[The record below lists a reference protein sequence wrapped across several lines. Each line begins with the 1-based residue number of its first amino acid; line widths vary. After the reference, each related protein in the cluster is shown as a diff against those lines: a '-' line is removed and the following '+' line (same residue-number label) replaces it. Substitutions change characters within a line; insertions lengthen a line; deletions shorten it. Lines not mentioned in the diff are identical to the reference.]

1 LSASASSS
9 SPSPPLT
16 PPVTEPAEAELDS
29 QASAPTKAPGKPEV
43 GDLRGQEVAFAEAH
57 YVLENLL
64 GVGGMGEV
72 YLARRVVAAGPVQW
86 STADLTA
93 VKVVRRDVAAYFGE
107 DLKSFADE
115 ARLHQYLSHP
125 NVVAVKGVTQLDGTL
140 YVLMEY
146 LEGQDLRILLKVAES
161 LGTRLSNAAVCNIL
175 AQVADALDYVHRA
188 TDESGKPLH
197 IVHRDVSPSNIRV
210 TSSGVVK
217 LMDFGVAKHD
227 AGWREKTRSSWD
239 GFKGK
244 LLYLSPE
251 QASHGAL
258 DGRADLFALGCI
270 LVECLTGK
278 RLFEDNHDAF
288 IPGAIQAVTAQDVE
302 NALQGVEDGLKAIC
316 HKLLARDREARYRTG
331 KEVAEALRSWAFV
344 EKRYT
349 LDSGTLA
356 REVAELLESEDTP
369 QPLEPQSSSHSRHDS
384 AQPRA
389 RRLAVAALVM
399 AAFSVALVLA
409 AVYFLLPRPPPA
421 LPAAQNPMPTSSPSP
436 SLSPSPEAPAHE
448 EAKPIAPAKKALPS
462 AAKCMALTVAAA
474 LAAGCPPVHISTH
487 TRAGDC
493 TMQAPPREV
502 GHHKIPELIP
512 VRFVSLKGQ
521 KCTGLSPRPGFTC
534 EADPACCPPSRPICS
549 MEPCPAGDGELVMM
563 ALDGYVPPEAPSQ
576 EEMFQGALFYGKA
589 RVEPES
595 TVLTEAGKKPRGFS
609 GRTLAL
615 FTEMHLKNG
624 TTVPICGVLY
634 QGLFEDAPSGS
645 TAPGE
650 QLPGQNKEG
659 LPVLDPKY
667 YGGPATPTAIP
678 YVHLFWP

>member
-16 PPVTEPAEAELDS
+16 PPVTESAEAELDS
-29 QASAPTKAPGKPEV
+29 QASVSTKAPGKPEV
-43 GDLRGQEVAFAEAH
+43 GDLRGLEVAFAEAH
-57 YVLENLL
+57 YMLEKLL

-86 STADLTA
+86 STADLAA

-115 ARLHQYLSHP
+115 ARLHQHLSHP
-125 NVVAVKGVTQLDGTL
+125 NVVAVKGVTQSDGTL
-140 YVLMEY
+140 HVLMEY
-146 LEGQDLRILLKVAES
+146 LEGQDLRILLKVAAS

-188 TDESGKPLH
+188 TDELGKPLH

-227 AGWREKTRSSWD
+227 ADWREKTRSSWD

-251 QASHGAL
+251 QASHGPL

-288 IPGAIQAVTAQDVE
+288 IPGAIQAVTTQDVE
-302 NALQGVEDGLKAIC
+302 NALQRVEDGLKAIG
-316 HKLLARDREARYRTG
+316 HKLLARDREERYRTG
-331 KEVAEALRSWAFV
+331 KEVAEALRSWAFIQ
-344 EKRYT
+344 KRYT

-356 REVAELLESEDTP
+356 REVAELLESEAEEDTP
-369 QPLEPQSSSHSRHDS
+369 PPLETQPSSHDS
-384 AQPRA
+384 ARPRV
-389 RRLAVAALVM
+389 RRRALAVFVVAAL
-399 AAFSVALVLA
+399 SVVLVLA
-409 AVYFLLPRPPPA
+409 AAYFLRPRPPPVV
-421 LPAAQNPMPTSSPSP
+421 QNPTPMTSPSP
-436 SLSPSPEAPAHE
+436 AFSTSPEAPAHE
-448 EAKPIAPAKKALPS
+448 EAKPAIPAKKALPT
-462 AAKCMALTVAAA
+462 AAKCMGMTVAAA
-474 LAAGCPPVHISTH
+474 LAAGCPPVHITTH

-493 TMQAPPREV
+493 TMQEPPREL

-512 VRFVSLKGQ
+512 VSFLSLNGR

-534 EADPACCPPSRPICS
+534 EADPACCAPSEPICS
-549 MEPCPAGDGELVMM
+549 EEPCPAGDGDLVMV
-563 ALDGYVPPEAPSQ
+563 ALDRVPPEAPSL
-576 EEMFQGALFYGKA
+576 EEMFQGARFYGKA

-595 TVLTEAGKKPRGFS
+595 TVLKEPREGPPRSFT

-615 FTEMHLKNG
+615 FTEMRLKNG

-634 QGLFEDAPSGS
+634 QGLFEDTPSGS
-645 TAPGE
+645 SAPGE

-659 LPVLDPKY
+659 LPVLDSKY
-667 YGGPATPTAIP
+667 YGGPATPSAIP

>member
-1 LSASASSS
+1 M
-9 SPSPPLT
+9 
-16 PPVTEPAEAELDS
+16 TEPAEAELDS
-29 QASAPTKAPGKPEV
+29 QASAPTKAPAKPEV

-57 YVLENLL
+57 YVLEKLL

-86 STADLTA
+86 STADLAA

-125 NVVAVKGVTQLDGTL
+125 NVVAVRGVTQSDGTL

-146 LEGQDLRILLKVAES
+146 LEGHDLRILLKVAES
-161 LGTRLSNAAVCNIL
+161 LGARLSNAAVCNIL

-188 TDESGKPLH
+188 TDALGKPLH

-227 AGWREKTRSSWD
+227 ADWREKTRSSWD

-251 QASHGAL
+251 QASHGPL

-288 IPGAIQAVTAQDVE
+288 IPGAIQAVTSEDVE
-302 NALQGVEDGLKAIC
+302 KALQGVEDGLKAIC
-316 HKLLARDREARYRTG
+316 HKLLARDREARHHTG
-331 KEVAEALRSWAFV
+331 KDVAEALRSWAFI

-356 REVAELLESEDTP
+356 REVAELLESEEEEDTP
-369 QPLEPQSSSHSRHDS
+369 PPLEPQPSSPDS
-384 AQPRA
+384 ARPRP
-389 RRLAVAALVM
+389 RRLAVTAFVVAAL
-399 AAFSVALVLA
+399 SVALVLA
-409 AVYFLLPRPPPA
+409 AVYLLRPRPPPA
-421 LPAAQNPMPTSSPSP
+421 PPVAQNPMPTSSPV
-436 SLSPSPEAPAHE
+436 LSPSPEVPAHE

-462 AAKCMALTVAAA
+462 AAKCMGLTVAAA
-474 LAAGCPPVHISTH
+474 LAAGCPPVHITTH

-502 GHHKIPELIP
+502 GRHKIPELIP
-512 VRFVSLKGQ
+512 VRFASLNGQ
-521 KCTGLSPRPGFTC
+521 KCTGLPPSPGWTC
-534 EADPACCPPSRPICS
+534 EKDPECCPPSRPICS
-549 MEPCPAGDGELVMM
+549 MEPCPVGDGELVMV
-563 ALDGYVPPEAPSQ
+563 ALDRFVPPEAPSL
-576 EEMFQGALFYGKA
+576 EEMFQGALFFGQA
-589 RVEPES
+589 RVEPGPAVIKEPGTGS
-595 TVLTEAGKKPRGFS
+595 HPRSFS

-615 FTEMHLKNG
+615 FTEMKLKNG
-624 TTVPICGVLY
+624 ATVPICGVLY
-634 QGLFEDAPSGS
+634 QGLFETTPSGS
-645 TAPGE
+645 SAPGE